1 MPSPGSSRAPDMSD
15 DSVNRWGRYAEVI
28 VRVGLNLQPG
38 QPLLITDP
46 YEQHGV
52 APEAE
57 ELVGALRLAAERV
70 GAGAVDPIW
79 SEPQRLRQLV
89 EQDDREAFR
98 DLVRRNY
105 RRMDRHVAAGGAL
118 LFLTGSAPRLFHGL
132 PEARLAA
139 FSALNWGILGFLV
152 QRLVRGATQW
162 TLAPAPSRDWAALA
176 FADLPADRQLQALWD
191 AVLAAVRL
199 NSAEAS
205 GRDAV
210 ASWQTHLASLQTHA
224 DTLNTRRVRT
234 VRYEADGTDLT
245 VELPRAHHWCT
256 AQLRTP
262 RGVPFVVNLPTEEL
276 YTAPHRGSARGTVRV
291 ARPVVHAGTVIDG
304 IELTFER
311 GRVVRSSARSGAD
324 LLQRLLAEDPGACRL
339 GEVALLATDLG
350 TPARPWQAARA
361 LFHHP
366 LLDENAANHIALGE
380 AYPACHRGWWK
391 AAVNRSLI
399 HVDLPLAAR
408 VTLG

>member
-52 APEAE
+52 AREAG
-57 ELVGALRLAAERV
+57 ELVEAVRRAAERI
-70 GAGAVDPIW
+70 GAGVVDTIW
-79 SEPQRLRQLV
+79 SEPQRLRQIV

-118 LFLTGSAPRLFHGL
+118 LFLTGSTPHLLRGL
-132 PEARLAA
+132 PEQRLAA
-139 FSALNWGILGFLV
+139 FSAVNWGILGFLV

-162 TLAPAPSRDWAALA
+162 TLAPAPTPAWAALA
-176 FADLPADRQLQALWD
+176 FADLPAAHQLPALWD
-191 AVLAAVRL
+191 AVLAALRIGPVDSPDDAL
-199 NSAEAS
+199 AGWQAHLAALHAHAEA
-205 GRDAV
+205 
-210 ASWQTHLASLQTHA
+210 
-224 DTLNTRRVRT
+224 LNARRVRT

-245 VELPRAHHWCT
+245 IELPRAHAWCT

-262 RGVPFVVNLPTEEL
+262 RGVPFVVNLPTEEI

-304 IELTFER
+304 VELTFER
-311 GRVVRSSARSGAD
+311 GRVVRASARSGAD

-350 TPARPWQAARA
+350 TPARPWQAART

-408 VTLG
+408 VALD

>member
-1 MPSPGSSRAPDMSD
+1 MTTDFSRSLAD
-15 DSVNRWGRYAEVI
+15 YASI
-28 VRVGLNLQPG
+28 AVRIGLNLQPG

-52 APEAE
+52 AREAG
-57 ELVGALRLAAERV
+57 ELVDAIRLAAEHI
-70 GAGAVDPIW
+70 GAGAVDTIW
-79 SEPQRLRQLV
+79 SEPQLLRQMV

-118 LFLTGSAPRLFHGL
+118 LFLTGSTPHLLHGL
-132 PEARLAA
+132 PEQRLAA
-139 FSALNWGILGFLV
+139 FSAVNWGILGFLV

-162 TLAPAPSRDWAALA
+162 TLAPAPTPAWAALA
-176 FADLPADRQLQALWD
+176 FADQPAARQLPALWD
-191 AVLAAVRL
+191 AVLASLRL
-199 NSAEAS
+199 APAGPTGDDAISA
-205 GRDAV
+205 
-210 ASWQTHLASLQTHA
+210 WQAHLAALQAHA
-224 DTLNTRRVRT
+224 ETLNARRVRT

-256 AQLRTP
+256 AQLSTP
-262 RGVPFVVNLPTEEL
+262 RGVPFVVNLPTEEI
-276 YTAPHRGSARGTVRV
+276 YTAPHRSSARGSVRV

-304 IELTFER
+304 IELTFDR

-350 TPARPWQAARA
+350 TPTRPWQAART

-391 AAVNRSLI
+391 TAVNRSLI

-408 VTLG
+408 VTLA